1 MVSKAR
7 LLDAYGELIYS
18 VAIADGMIQPE
29 EVEKLKSMLKDH
41 PWAKDIQWSF
51 DYEQK
56 HHNAIRDT
64 YLKALGTFKEHG
76 PFEDYY
82 YLVEILEKIAGA
94 SGGIQKNEKT
104 VINSFQTSLRE
115 HFLNFLDEN
124 GLLKKS
130 R

>member
-18 VAIADGMIQPE
+18 VAIADGLIQPE
-29 EVEKLKSMLKDH
+29 EVEKLKIMLQDH
-41 PWAKDIQWSF
+41 PWAKEIQWSF
-51 DYEQK
+51 DYEKK
-56 HHNAIRDT
+56 HHHTIRDT
-64 YLKALGTFKEHG
+64 YLKALDTFKENG

-82 YLVEILEKIAGA
+82 YLVEILEKIAEA

-104 VINSFQTSLRE
+104 VIDSFQTTLRQ

-124 GLLKKS
+124 ALLKKF